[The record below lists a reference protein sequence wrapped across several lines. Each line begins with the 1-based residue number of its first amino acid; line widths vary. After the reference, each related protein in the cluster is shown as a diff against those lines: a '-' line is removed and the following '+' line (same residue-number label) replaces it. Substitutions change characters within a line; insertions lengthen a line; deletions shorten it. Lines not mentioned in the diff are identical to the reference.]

1 MTSIRAHSMLMATDD
16 GGTKNYASLL
26 LLKALMEEIATLEQG
41 TATSSADPL
50 PLEPGNRRRQ
60 NAAIPEERGG
70 LAARFLPCH
79 YFDYITGAG
88 FGGYVNCM

>member
-1 MTSIRAHSMLMATDD
+1 MLMATDD
-16 GGTKNYASLL
+16 GGTRNYASLL
-26 LLKALMEEIATLEQG
+26 ILKALMEEIAILEQG

-60 NAAIPEERGG
+60 NGAIPEERGG

-79 YFDYITGAG
+79 YFVYIAGTG
-88 FGGYVNCM
+88 FGGYVNRM